1 MASKTRKGALG
12 RGLEAILQ
20 SPDTDITSKDISG
33 NYVVGAIANIG
44 IDKIETNPFQPRNDF
59 EEEALSELVD
69 SIREQGIIQPITVRK
84 LGYDRYQVISG
95 ERRLRAAKTAG
106 LEDVPCYIRV
116 ANDEQM
122 LELALIENTHREDLN
137 SIEIA
142 ISYQRLLEECNLTQE
157 ALSQKVSKKRSTV
170 ANYLRLLKLP
180 AEVQLAVR
188 DGSIS
193 MGQARSFVNIESH
206 EDQLTLLEEIITQ
219 GLNVREVEQKV
230 REIKK
235 PKRKSVK
242 RVKLPERIT
251 DMTQRIGNGYQTK
264 VQIKR
269 NPKGQGSIVFK
280 FSSEEEMERL
290 LSLLDSTTDASQND
304 N

>member
-1 MASKTRKGALG
+1 MTSKTRRGALG

-59 EEEALSELVD
+59 EEEALNELVE

-95 ERRLRAAKTAG
+95 ERRLRAAKIVG
-106 LEDVPCYIRV
+106 LDDVPCYIRV

-180 AEVQLAVR
+180 AEVQLAIR
-188 DGSIS
+188 DGSLS
-193 MGQARSFVNIESH
+193 MGQARSFINIQSH
-206 EDQLTLLEEIITQ
+206 EDQLTLLNEILTQ

-230 REIKK
+230 REINKPLRKK
-235 PKRKSVK
+235 VK
-242 RVKLPERIT
+242 RVKLPERAVE
-251 DMTQRIGNGYQTK
+251 MARRIGDGYQTS
-264 VQIKR
+264 VQVKR
-269 NPKGQGSIVFK
+269 NTKGQGSIVLK
-280 FSSEEEMERL
+280 FGSEEEMDRL
-290 LSLLDSTTDASQND
+290 LNLLDTRPAASEK
-304 N
+304 

>member
-1 MASKTRKGALG
+1 MTSKTRRGALG

-44 IDKIETNPFQPRNDF
+44 IDKIETNPFQPRNHF
-59 EEEALSELVD
+59 EEEALNELVD

-95 ERRLRAAKTAG
+95 ERRLRAAKLVG
-106 LEDVPCYIRV
+106 LADVPCYIRV

-142 ISYQRLLEECNLTQE
+142 ISYQRLIEECSLTQE

-180 AEVQLAVR
+180 AEVQLAIR
-188 DGSIS
+188 DGSLS
-193 MGQARSFVNIESH
+193 MGQARSFINIQSH
-206 EDQLTLLEEIITQ
+206 EDQLTLLREILTQ
-219 GLNVREVEQKV
+219 GLNVREVEEKV
-230 REIKK
+230 REINKPGRKK
-235 PKRKSVK
+235 VK
-242 RVKLPERIT
+242 RVKLPERVT
-251 DMTQRIGNGYQTK
+251 EMARRIGDGYQTS
-264 VQIKR
+264 VQVKR
-269 NPKGQGSIVFK
+269 NTKGQGSIVLK
-280 FSSEEEMERL
+280 FSSEEEMDRL
-290 LSLLDSTTDASQND
+290 LNLLDKQPSTSESDK
-304 N
+304 